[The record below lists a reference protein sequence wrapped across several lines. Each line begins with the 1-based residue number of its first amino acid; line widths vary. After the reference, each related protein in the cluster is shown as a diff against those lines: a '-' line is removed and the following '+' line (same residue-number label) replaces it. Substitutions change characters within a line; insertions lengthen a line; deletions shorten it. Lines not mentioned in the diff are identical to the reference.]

1 MMMMKSGKTNKK
13 LALLVS
19 MALATGVVFSAAP
32 GSVYAA
38 DYTFEYSGSSWTNG
52 TAADFGSAIAGAGN
66 TVTVNYSGWKDF
78 LTAQA
83 AAGGNVATAAGNVIN
98 VNGDTGSTQA
108 SYTINLGSGSLTVDN
123 SSKLVLTANDVDSIT
138 FKIGADD
145 QKRLMRMQGHIGTVR
160 IEGSGYSGGDVGTS
174 YIKFDPQGGELT
186 IDRVEVSNGAF
197 FKTLSDGVKVDT
209 LVLESGG
216 RVGANQDP
224 ADKTTVAVNT
234 LVVDTSDPAKMAEE
248 LSRLEVTATAS
259 GAAPSEMRVKALNG
273 DLSTIS
279 DELWAAI
286 AGTVGITDPAG
297 VENLKTN
304 AFNAAIDEM
313 IEGVAN
319 TDPFDPN
326 SGKLPGADEIANM
339 DNLTAAQKEK
349 LVAAVQ
355 EAGRTAAAPGV
366 TSARTAGVITNVLR
380 DNVVNRNAEIRDFAL
395 EAAVDDGRPAPDR
408 VWFQYKHTNMD
419 VDGDVYDESNV
430 NINTFQL
437 GYDAKL
443 GANDYLGVFVGTTTG
458 DSEFKGPKRSGRMDI
473 DGAFDVGV
481 YGTHMLP
488 AGQYIDYMIHTGSFD
503 SKYAGDKWGTTD
515 TGAMVGYGLKIASGD
530 RLTMNP
536 YVQIAYDKISVD
548 DYITGAGGNRISSD
562 DSDNWTAKLGMNII
576 DASGLYGGLAYSRGL
591 SGSYNAYING
601 VPMPTSDYNANV
613 LYLSLG
619 YRANMSKNAVFDLSM
634 EKTFLDY
641 DGWTASGKLN
651 FYF

>member
-19 MALATGVVFSAAP
+19 MALAAGVVFSAAP

-83 AAGGNVATAAGNVIN
+83 AAGGSVATAAGNVIN

-138 FKIGADD
+138 FKIGADA

-216 RVGANQDP
+216 RVGANQNP
-224 ADKTTVAVNT
+224 TDKTTVAVNT

-279 DELWAAI
+279 DELWTAI

-313 IEGVAN
+313 IEGVAD

-349 LVAAVQ
+349 LVAAV
-355 EAGRTAAAPGV
+355 
-366 TSARTAGVITNVLR
+366 
-380 DNVVNRNAEIRDFAL
+380 
-395 EAAVDDGRPAPDR
+395 
-408 VWFQYKHTNMD
+408 
-419 VDGDVYDESNV
+419 
-430 NINTFQL
+430 
-437 GYDAKL
+437 
-443 GANDYLGVFVGTTTG
+443 
-458 DSEFKGPKRSGRMDI
+458 
-473 DGAFDVGV
+473 
-481 YGTHMLP
+481 
-488 AGQYIDYMIHTGSFD
+488 
-503 SKYAGDKWGTTD
+503 
-515 TGAMVGYGLKIASGD
+515 
-530 RLTMNP
+530 
-536 YVQIAYDKISVD
+536 
-548 DYITGAGGNRISSD
+548 
-562 DSDNWTAKLGMNII
+562 
-576 DASGLYGGLAYSRGL
+576 
-591 SGSYNAYING
+591 
-601 VPMPTSDYNANV
+601 
-613 LYLSLG
+613 
-619 YRANMSKNAVFDLSM
+619 
-634 EKTFLDY
+634 
-641 DGWTASGKLN
+641 
-651 FYF
+651 